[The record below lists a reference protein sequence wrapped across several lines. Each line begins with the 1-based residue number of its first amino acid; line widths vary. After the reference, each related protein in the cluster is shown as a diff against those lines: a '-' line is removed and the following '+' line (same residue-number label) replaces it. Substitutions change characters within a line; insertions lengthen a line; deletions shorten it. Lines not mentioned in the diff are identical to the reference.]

1 MHDFHEYLN
10 MEDAERVKAQA
21 SGDRGNMTQAIS
33 LRLPQRLLTGLRR
46 VAEQQEISYQKL
58 IRQWL
63 TERLAQESTQ
73 ITVRRP
79 QGRKARAA

>member
-46 VAEQQEISYQKL
+46 VAEQRISH
-58 IRQWL
+58 IRN
-63 TERLAQESTQ
+63 
-73 ITVRRP
+73 
-79 QGRKARAA
+79 